1 MPDPS
6 DLTLGVL
13 FKAREDPNFKRI
25 IRRLSTIVTGFQQGF
40 DKVDKAAKKT
50 EASLASLKS
59 ATAQAGKALD
69 STSSSGERFN
79 KQIGGIQGGLKRL
92 IQSFKVVAVY
102 TVAGRLF
109 SGLISG
115 LGVGVREI
123 ITFDQALAN
132 LKAITGA
139 TSGEIAAMRDVIGK
153 TAIRTKFSSTEIAEG
168 MVLLGQAGLSAGESI
183 KAVEAVSDLAAGTLS
198 DFKNVTDLVT
208 TALRAF
214 NIDAGETRRVADV
227 FANAVNKS
235 KLTIDKLRTAF
246 NYVGAGA
253 AQAGLSLE
261 QTTQTM
267 MILANSGLRASTIG
281 TGLRQ
286 VLARLLAPN
295 AKLRTAMSEYGLEL
309 DKATGESGWFENQ
322 IRKLTTV
329 MFDFNKGTV
338 DMSKAYSLF
347 GLRGAQAAAI
357 LVNSY
362 MKLDGEWDRMLANAK
377 EIGAAQKMM
386 ERQAEGLGFKVKN
399 LTDQLKEL
407 AIVMGEAGGGGGFG
421 VFVDMLRSATTAIIA
436 FSKTGL
442 GQVIANAAVLIS
454 TLFALKLAIQA
465 IGFAITTVGGGIAA
479 FFTGPIGLG
488 IIAIGAL
495 IAIMYQAEGQ
505 QAKLNR
511 ELEKSI
517 AINRGVT
524 ASLDNYR
531 MQLKNTKEG
540 SEEYDAI
547 VQRLTQSHPDLKQA
561 IDSSGKS
568 LEELLKI
575 VKEFEKTKL
584 DQIWAD
590 SVSRLAGMADSMG
603 KALKTWESM
612 EEGRK
617 KFNNNFLEYYGTLKG
632 TEKEYE
638 AIRQIVQGWA
648 QDLWRVHEDGKSYT
662 EMWENLEKV
671 MEGVTKG
678 IPRYKLAGVVD
689 ESSLDIMG
697 QINEYVSQWAGN
709 EQVVKTVLEEIKK
722 EYMKIAALNEIAMKR
737 RADLYAQRIDIMKK
751 LGFREIY
758 EALSPEGAFEF
769 EEQFW
774 TKAMNGWS
782 KFYKFL
788 EREKRADFDSSE
800 KWAEYSFEMQ
810 KKYFWK
816 EYNEW
821 KNKEGK
827 KLDEREKIL
836 KKLEE
841 LRFKVEG
848 TGTDTEFHKLKTQ
861 YEELAKAIEDNFTDQ
876 KVKKQLL
883 AELWYDYYLQM
894 QALIDKGLAPG
905 NLISKEE
912 MEKSIKKIREAA
924 GVSKIGYTELPSG
937 PSKVGMEKDRLSE
950 EEWLE
955 REKKLKEE
963 ARKYDE
969 ELAKQEVEEL
979 EERYRRGEISAEDY
993 FAKLRGLMVRGGIE
1007 WKDYNETVTRES
1019 RTAWES
1025 IKEGWKDFFGK
1036 METNAEFFERFGS
1049 ELPQKLADGFGDMW
1063 GDFLTGTKTAKE
1075 AFQDF
1080 ARDMLRWLAEM
1091 MAKRAMMQALGGLG
1105 GMFGFHSGG
1114 MWGEGGAPTRRIKA
1128 PFAVKLHGGL
1138 MPDEFPAILKKNEGV
1153 FTPKQMQALGMMAQG
1168 TSINVPVNVNGGMTD
1183 RAARYLP
1190 GEIEEAV
1197 LKTMRKYSM

>member
-25 IRRLSTIVTGFQQGF
+25 TRRLHTIVTGFQQGF
-40 DKVDKAAKKT
+40 DKVDRAARKTKASIDQLNA
-50 EASLASLKS
+50 
-59 ATAQAGKALD
+59 ATAKISGGLD
-69 STSSSGERFN
+69 RSSKSGERFN

-109 SGLISG
+109 GGLQQG
-115 LGVGVREI
+115 LSTGLREI
-123 ITFDQALAN
+123 VNFDQALAN

-168 MVLLGQAGLSAGESI
+168 MVLLGQAGLTAGESI

-198 DFKNVTDLVT
+198 DFRNVTDLVT
-208 TALRAF
+208 TSLRAF
-214 NIDAGETRRVADV
+214 NIDAGETRRIADV
-227 FANAVNKS
+227 MANAVNKS

-261 QTTQTM
+261 QTTQAM
-267 MILANSGLRASTIG
+267 MLLANSGLRASTIG

-286 VLARLLAPN
+286 VLSRLLAPN

-309 DKATGESGWFENQ
+309 DKATGEAGWFEDQ
-322 IRKLTTV
+322 IKKLTTV
-329 MFDFNKGTV
+329 MFDFEKGTV

-362 MKLDGEWDRMLANAK
+362 MKLDGEWERMLANVK
-377 EIGAAQKMM
+377 EIGAAQRMM
-386 ERQAEGLGFKVKN
+386 EEQAKGLGFKVKN

-407 AIVMGEAGGGGGFG
+407 AIVIGEAGGGGALG
-421 VFVDMLRSATTAIIA
+421 VLIDGLRNATTAIIA
-436 FSKTGL
+436 FTKTGL
-442 GQVIANAAVLIS
+442 GQFIANATILITVLF
-454 TLFALKLAIQA
+454 TLKLAIQA
-465 IGFAITTVGGGIAA
+465 IGFAIATVGGGLAA
-479 FFTGPIGLG
+479 FFTGPVG
-488 IIAIGAL
+488 IAILAGGAL
-495 IAIMYQAEGQ
+495 LALIFSTRGEQE
-505 QAKLNR
+505 KLNR

-531 MQLKNTKEG
+531 IQLKEVEEG
-540 SEEYDAI
+540 SKEYDAI
-547 VQRLTQSHPDLKQA
+547 VQRLIQSHPELQEQ
-561 IDSSGKS
+561 IERSGRS
-568 LEELLKI
+568 LEEMLDIINELEQK
-575 VKEFEKTKL
+575 KL
-584 DQIWAD
+584 DKIWAD
-590 SVSRLAGMADSMG
+590 SVSRLTAMADVMG
-603 KALKTWESM
+603 KALKNWDAM
-612 EEGRK
+612 QEGQK
-617 KFNNNFLEYYGTLKG
+617 KFSNNFLTYFKSLKG

-648 QDLWRVHEDGKSYT
+648 GDLWKVHEDGEKYKK
-662 EMWENLEKV
+662 MWEDLRTIMK
-671 MEGVTKG
+671 GVSEG
-678 IPRYKLAGVVD
+678 IPRDELAGVVD
-689 ESSLDIMG
+689 EGSIAILD
-697 QINEYVSQWAGN
+697 QIHEHMAQWVTD
-709 EQVVKTVLEEIKK
+709 ERLVKAILEEIEN
-722 EYMKIAALNEIAMKR
+722 EYIKIQAAHVLAMRKR
-737 RADLYAQRIDIMKK
+737 QELWAKRVDIMKK
-751 LGFREIY
+751 LGFRDMY
-758 EALSPEGAFEF
+758 EGLSPEGKFEF

-774 TKAMNGWS
+774 GKAMSGWA

-788 EREKRADFDSSE
+788 EREERKNFKTKEAWAD
-800 KWAEYSFEMQ
+800 YSFEMQ

-816 EYNEW
+816 EYEEW
-821 KNKEGK
+821 KNKEGRK
-827 KLDEREKIL
+827 IDERGKIL
-836 KKLEE
+836 KKLHD

-848 TGTDTEFHKLKTQ
+848 TGTDTEFDKLKTK

-876 KVKKQLL
+876 VRKKELL
-883 AELWYDYYLQM
+883 SQLWYDYYLEM
-894 QALIDKGLAPG
+894 QALIDQGLAPG
-905 NLISKEE
+905 NLLSKEE

-924 GVSKIGYTELPSG
+924 GASRIGASELPG
-937 PSKVGMEKDRLSE
+937 QSKTDTEKKRLSQ

-955 REKKLKEE
+955 REKKLKED
-963 ARKYDE
+963 ARKYDKE
-969 ELAKQEVEEL
+969 VAEQEAEEL
-979 EERYRRGEISAEDY
+979 EAKYRRGEVSAEEY
-993 FAKLRGLMVRGGIE
+993 FAKLRELMVRGGVD
-1007 WKDYNETVTRES
+1007 WKDYNETVERES

-1025 IKEGWKDFFGK
+1025 IREGWKDFFGK
-1036 METNAEFFERFGS
+1036 METNAEFFERLGS
-1049 ELPQKLADGFGDMW
+1049 EIPEKLADGFGDMW

-1080 ARDMLRWLAEM
+1080 ARDMLRWIAEI
-1091 MAKRAMMQALGGLG
+1091 MAKRAMMQALS
-1105 GMFGFHSGG
+1105 MFSFHGGG
-1114 MWGEGGAPTRRIKA
+1114 MWGEGGAPTRRLKDFSFI
-1128 PFAVKLHGGL
+1128 PKLHGGL
-1138 MPDEFPAILKKNEGV
+1138 MPNEFPAILKKDEGV
-1153 FTPKQMQALGMMAQG
+1153 FTPKQMKALGMMAQG
-1168 TSINVPVNVNGGMTD
+1168 TSINVPVNVNGGMGD